1 MEVDELYRTGSH
13 IVYFDGILQVLGYVR
28 DLKILEQNN
37 SGKYLKCLFWL
48 MVSWRLIHGSLTAR
62 HVYLDK
68 DIMVAGQSLHPHG
81 NWEGEWRRRR
91 RSPRTGTCISNLL
104 SAENPDL
111 THEPL
116 EDISRSITAQA
127 KYFSRLYLL
136 NTYSALMRLMVT

>member
-1 MEVDELYRTGSH
+1 MEVDKLCWTGSH

-48 MVSWRLIHGSLTAR
+48 MVSGRLIHGSLTTR
-62 HVYLDK
+62 RVYLDK

-81 NWEGEWRRRR
+81 NWEGEWMRRR
-91 RSPRTGTCISNLL
+91 RSPRTGAGLSNLL

-116 EDISRSITAQA
+116 EDISHSITAQA
-127 KYFSRLYLL
+127 KHFSRLYLL